1 MRDPSL
7 RRAVVTGG
15 SSGIGK
21 YIVEKFVGAG
31 FETATCDIK
40 KSENGSAH
48 FFSVDLTS
56 PDQIE
61 QFIKD
66 VRETIGPPDIL
77 ICNAGRGIHEKL
89 TEGNPDSWEEVFKI
103 NVFSTF
109 RMIRAFVPEMAKA
122 GGGDVVLVSS
132 VSALTTYPYGGIYAA
147 TKAAV
152 DKLAETLR
160 LEMQPD
166 VRVSVVRPGVVDTDF
181 FDNMISGSQT
191 PEDIGWGALNPE
203 KIAEAVLCIVSQP
216 GDVMLNEIVIR
227 PVAQPL

>member
-1 MRDPSL
+1 MRVPSL

-21 YIVEKFVGAG
+21 CIVKKFVRAG
-31 FETATCDIK
+31 FQTASCDIN
-40 KSENGSAH
+40 ECNDLPGH
-48 FFSVDLTS
+48 FFSVDLTKAS
-56 PDQIE
+56 QIKR
-61 QFIKD
+61 FIQD
-66 VRETIGPPDIL
+66 VRETIGSPDIL

-89 TEGNPDSWEEVFKI
+89 VEGNPDSWEEVFKL

-109 RMIRAFVPEMAKA
+109 RLIRAFVPEMVKN

-132 VSALTTYPYGGIYAA
+132 VSSLTTYPYGGIYSA

-160 LEMQPD
+160 LEIQPD
-166 VRVSVVRPGVVDTDF
+166 VRVSLVRPGIVDTDF
-181 FDNMISGSQT
+181 FDNMISGTQT

-203 KIAEAVLCIVSQP
+203 KIAETVLFVVSQP

-227 PVAQPL
+227 PIAQPL

>member
-1 MRDPSL
+1 MRVPSL

-21 YIVEKFVGAG
+21 CIVKKFARAG
-31 FETATCDIK
+31 FQTATGDIK
-40 KSENGSAH
+40 ECENLPGH
-48 FFSVDLTS
+48 FFSVDFTQ
-56 PDQIE
+56 PDQINH
-61 QFIKD
+61 FIQD
-66 VRETIGPPDIL
+66 VREAIGSPDIL
-77 ICNAGRGIHEKL
+77 VCNAGRGIHEKL
-89 TEGNPDSWEEVFKI
+89 VEGNPDSWEEVFKL

-109 RMIRAFVPEMAKA
+109 RLIRAFVPEMVKN

-132 VSALTTYPYGGIYAA
+132 VSSLSTYPYGGIYSA

-160 LEMQPD
+160 LEIQPD

-181 FDNMISGSQT
+181 FESMISGTQT

-203 KIAEAVLCIVSQP
+203 KIAETVHFVVTQP

-227 PVAQPL
+227 PIAQPL